1 MQILQEVTAVL
12 GKREH
17 GKCTGGGA
25 AELIEKKAD
34 FEVDFGEEIGLTG
47 LCVDVGSQW
56 YLLKRKDGKGR
67 KLDPMF

>member
-47 LCVDVGSQW
+47 LCVDVGSQ
-56 YLLKRKDGKGR
+56 
-67 KLDPMF
+67 